1 MKTTYP
7 KKPKNT
13 VAFLKVQKS
22 YKLVHKNTT
31 LEYNRLSK
39 TFNSAL
45 HLTNM
50 SRNCKKKKMK
60 IKTTLETTGKSLQNI
75 S

>member
-45 HLTNM
+45 HLTNI
-50 SRNCKKKKMK
+50 CQGIVKKKMK

-75 S
+75 A